1 MDDPESLINPIKE
14 KVYQNQLI
22 ATLSANEYFGYEK
35 NSENKRIN
43 NAVVS
48 SQVVK
53 LFFIDLDIMK
63 IDDFINTDKFDD

>member
-1 MDDPESLINPIKE
+1 LDDPESLINPIKE